1 MCGKDPIV
9 FCVCV
14 CLCIFFVFFR
24 KKSRREKEMKKES
37 EQHNHVIWFYVCAKT
52 LPTFNVNEKRKK
64 TNKIDART
72 NETVYRVRRIP

>member
-1 MCGKDPIV
+1 
-9 FCVCV
+9 
-14 CLCIFFVFFR
+14 
-24 KKSRREKEMKKES
+24 MKKES